1 MRLLSIIIV
10 AVGMYSGWILLQR
23 DRAQKIEDGWAL
35 QCSKVLDAQAN
46 GRIVIASPGS
56 PDEGAFFKIL
66 HFMRKAEMEGRDL
79 QAMVGAACEKLSIT
93 GDKRGLIQDALIA
106 NYETARKLKVFD
118 DPMNMVRLEQGQAAL
133 IALVGWQGE
142 PVAVGVVIPPVHAPE
157 LSNHLINLVLLPSCV
172 RDAQTDRLTKEMTD
186 AARKFERAGALPKA
200 TLESIYLASR
210 SGD

>member
-23 DRAQKIEDGWAL
+23 ERAKKVEDGWAL
-35 QCSKVLDAQAN
+35 QCSKVLDSQAN
-46 GRIVIASPGS
+46 GRIVVTNPGS

-66 HFMRKAEMEGRDL
+66 HFMRKAEIEGRDL
-79 QAMVGAACEKLSIT
+79 PAMVGAACEKIGIT
-93 GDKRGLIQDALIA
+93 GEKQNLIQDSLVA

-142 PVAVGVVIPPVHAPE
+142 PVAVGMVIPSTHAPE
-157 LSNHLINLVLLPSCV
+157 LSNHLINLVLLPSSV
-172 RDAQTDRLTKEMTD
+172 RDAQTDRLTKEIAD
-186 AARKFERAGALPKA
+186 AARKFERAGALPKS
-200 TLESIYLASR
+200 TLDSIYLASR